1 MAKDIAQRELDQ
13 AGFRISNLGNPT
25 TAGDATKTDNQT
37 VPKANSGS
45 GSAGTSLLAAAADH
59 VHPAGG
65 DGGEGGGDGGSCALL
80 DLCDPSCQSV
90 AGKTEEVVAE
100 FHVDFAGLK
109 APQMLVAFSAIA
121 KAAGGTATL
130 NVRLGGTVGLPDGN
144 VIATASTNGGTFSP
158 VQGVQPADNPGQP
171 SLVKITALTDSDG
184 GTAFVYGKT
193 IEFRKAV
200 A

>member
-25 TAGDATKTDNQT
+25 TQGDATKTDNQT

-65 DGGEGGGDGGSCALL
+65 EGGGGGAGACGFIDVS
-80 DLCDPSCQSV
+80 DPSCQAV
-90 AGKTEEVVAE
+90 KGRAEEIIAE
-100 FHVDFAGLK
+100 FNVDFGGLN

-158 VQGVQPADNPGQP
+158 VQGLQPADNPGQP

-200 A
+200 V

>member
-13 AGFRISNLGNPT
+13 SGFRISNLGNPT
-25 TAGDATKTDNQT
+25 VAGDATKTDNQS
-37 VPKANSGS
+37 VPKANSGD

-59 VHPAGG
+59 VHPAS
-65 DGGEGGGDGGSCALL
+65 GEGGGGGDGASCALL
-80 DLCDPSCQSV
+80 DLSDPSCQSV

-100 FHVDFAGLK
+100 FHVDFEGLK
-109 APQMLVAFSAIA
+109 APRMLVAFSAIA

-144 VIATASTNGGTFSP
+144 VIATATTNGGTFSP
-158 VQGVQPADNPGQP
+158 VQGERTVNNPGEL
-171 SLVKITALTDSDG
+171 SLVKITAVTDSDG

-193 IEFRKAV
+193 VQFTKSDG
-200 A
+200 